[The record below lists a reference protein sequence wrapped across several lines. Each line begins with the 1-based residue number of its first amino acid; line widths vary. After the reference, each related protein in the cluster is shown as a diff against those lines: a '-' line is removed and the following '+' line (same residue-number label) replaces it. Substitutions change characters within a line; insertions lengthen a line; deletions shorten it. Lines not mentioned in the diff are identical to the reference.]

1 MSAARKQPARPD
13 PLDVGRRERQ
23 IIEIVYRLGTATVA
37 DVLELLRD
45 PPTYSAVRAM
55 LGKLTVK
62 GHLTQEADGP
72 RYVYRPAVPAESARR
87 TALKQ
92 LVDTF
97 FAGSVDQ
104 AVVALVKMQDANLD
118 ERSLDAIA
126 KRIRSAKQEG
136 R

>member
-1 MSAARKQPARPD
+1 
-13 PLDVGRRERQ
+13 
-23 IIEIVYRLGTATVA
+23 
-37 DVLELLRD
+37 
-45 PPTYSAVRAM
+45 
-55 LGKLTVK
+55 
-62 GHLTQEADGP
+62 
-72 RYVYRPAVPAESARR
+72 VPAESARR

>member
-1 MSAARKQPARPD
+1 
-13 PLDVGRRERQ
+13 
-23 IIEIVYRLGTATVA
+23 
-37 DVLELLRD
+37 
-45 PPTYSAVRAM
+45 M

-62 GHLTQEADGP
+62 GHLTQQADGP